1 MADIFIEMSKDIG
14 SATCEKMTLGFHKW
28 NILIKPTL
36 ANNNLIILLYISSI
50 VVICGNYT
58 IKSMWTSEDNVITKD
73 VMHFQTHFILGI
85 DAKWQVSH
93 IPNKHRKSLRGS
105 MVINIFLL
113 LKQSSLE

>member
-28 NILIKPTL
+28 DILIKPTL

-58 IKSMWTSEDNVITKD
+58 IKSMWTSEDTVITKD
-73 VMHFQTHFILGI
+73 VMHFQTHLFW
-85 DAKWQVSH
+85 A
-93 IPNKHRKSLRGS
+93 S
-105 MVINIFLL
+105 MQSGRLVIFQINTENH
-113 LKQSSLE
+113 LEGQWS